1 MPRVGGKKRK
11 VAAEVVFDGDSDGS
25 SEEDGDELEAF
36 RKTYGSRIAAE
47 GGPESGE
54 EEEED
59 MSEEESEED
68 DGDESEEEEDVED
81 AAAKKRASEER
92 SRALRA
98 KADSLQAALDSVKG
112 TEEDEEDEE
121 ESESESDEE
130 EEEESESEEDA
141 EPNPIVTSG
150 SSGKRKTSMEQKA
163 AMPPPPK
170 KKKLLEGPV
179 DESTRVRVFLV
190 VNKKASPSFPT
201 FISFHRNPSATSFGK
216 CPWRRSRS

>member
-1 MPRVGGKKRK
+1 MPRVGGKKGK

-54 EEEED
+54 EEEEED

-68 DGDESEEEEDVED
+68 DGDESEEEEDMED

-121 ESESESDEE
+121 SESESDEE
-130 EEEESESEEDA
+130 EEEESESEEDP
-141 EPNPIVTSG
+141 EHNPIVTSG

-163 AMPPPPK
+163 AMPSPSK
-170 KKKLLEGPV
+170 KQKLLEGPV
-179 DESTRVRVFLV
+179 NESTRVRVFSV
-190 VNKKASPSFPT
+190 VNKKTPPSFPT
-201 FISFHRNPSATSFGK
+201 FVCYFTEIHPRRASANV
-216 CPWRRSRS
+216 P

>member
-1 MPRVGGKKRK
+1 MPRVGGKKK
-11 VAAEVVFDGDSDGS
+11 TVAAEVVFDGDSDGS

-47 GGPESGE
+47 GGPDSE

-59 MSEEESEED
+59 MSEEESEAD

-112 TEEDEEDEE
+112 TEEDEEEE
-121 ESESESDEE
+121 ESESENDEE
-130 EEEESESEEDA
+130 EEEESESEDDA

-163 AMPPPPK
+163 AMPSPSK
-170 KKKLLEGPV
+170 KQKLLEGPV

-201 FISFHRNPSATSFGK
+201 YYYFTEIHPR
-216 CPWRRSRS
+216 

>member
-36 RKTYGSRIAAE
+36 KKTYGSRIAAE
-47 GGPESGE
+47 GGPESEEE

-59 MSEEESEED
+59 MSEEESEGD

-121 ESESESDEE
+121 SESESDEE

-150 SSGKRKTSMEQKA
+150 SSGKRKTSMEQKEA
-163 AMPPPPK
+163 VLPPSK
-170 KKKLLEGPV
+170 KQKLLEGPV

-190 VNKKASPSFPT
+190 VNKKSISHHFP
-201 FISFHRNPSATSFGK
+201 HLY
-216 CPWRRSRS
+216 